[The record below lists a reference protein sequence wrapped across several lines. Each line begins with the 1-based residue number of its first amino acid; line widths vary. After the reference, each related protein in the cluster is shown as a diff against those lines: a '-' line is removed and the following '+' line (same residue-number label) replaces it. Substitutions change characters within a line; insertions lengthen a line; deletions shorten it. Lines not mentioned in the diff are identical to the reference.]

1 MVALKTLIFTIVAP
15 GTLLGIAPLAVSFVS
30 IFRSSSLLISF
41 LASLYLA
48 LQMML
53 LPFSFFAYNFFIH
66 P

>member
-30 IFRSSSLLISF
+30 IFRSSSLLIGF
-41 LASLYLA
+41 MASLYIA
-48 LQMML
+48 FQMRI
-53 LPFSFFAYNFFIH
+53 LPCSFFAYNFIIH

>member
-30 IFRSSSLLISF
+30 IFRSSSLLIGF

-48 LQMML
+48 LQMRI
-53 LPFSFFAYNFFIH
+53 LPCSFFAYNFIIH